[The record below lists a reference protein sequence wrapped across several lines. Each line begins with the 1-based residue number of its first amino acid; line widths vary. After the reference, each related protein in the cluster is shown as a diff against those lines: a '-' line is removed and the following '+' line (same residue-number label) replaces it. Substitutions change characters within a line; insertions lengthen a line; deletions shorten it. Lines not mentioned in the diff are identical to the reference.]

1 MVYIQIVYRLCEN
14 RNGLM
19 EQKIQNIKI
28 EDLVLWTEN
37 PRDPIRSD
45 ATDQEVVERAVHDDN
60 AKWNL
65 KKLAKE
71 MGGYYDFS
79 ELPTVV
85 YKEGKPIVYDGNRR
99 IILAKI
105 KHKLVSIEDGDLNLP
120 EIPNIIPCNV
130 CTEKVALNNV
140 YRKHAESGSWDPLE
154 RDVFVNKFM
163 GGEKTTFLAFDEATG
178 GFIRDH
184 KEMNQRFVRDEILTS
199 SGLKQLGI
207 SINQDKLH
215 SIHTEEELKTI
226 LSDLLEKISTK
237 EISTR
242 KRRGKVLEALD
253 VRSRELI
260 EKNKN
265 NSFHPV
271 VVSFGKK
278 DENASEESKIS
289 SPKRTRR
296 VASTKPLFFGGTLFL
311 KRGDVNNLYRDIC
324 DLHEHYVSNK
334 SSFSDSFTSLIRM
347 SLRLLC
353 ETAASDLNLK
363 GIVEY
368 SNKYFKDAKK
378 ALSHDYQTLLS
389 CQNVEQGTLVRLLNV
404 GAHNYTTSNNYEQ
417 TIAISIILGAM
428 LILSHGKD

>member
-1 MVYIQIVYRLCEN
+1 
-14 RNGLM
+14 M

-45 ATDQEVVERAVHDDN
+45 ASDQEVVERAIRDDN
-60 AKWNL
+60 AKWTL

-71 MGGYYDFS
+71 MGGFYDFS

-85 YKEGKPIVYDGNRR
+85 YKDEKPIVYDGNRR
-99 IILAKI
+99 MILAKI
-105 KHKLVSIEDGDLNLP
+105 KHKLVSIPNDIEIP

-130 CTEKVALNNV
+130 CSEKIALQNV

-163 GGEKTTFLAFDEATG
+163 GEEKTTFLAFDEATG

-207 SINQDKLH
+207 SIIQDKLH

-226 LSDLLEKISTK
+226 LFDLLEKIATK

-265 NSFHPV
+265 NSFHPI
-271 VVSFGKK
+271 VVSLGKK
-278 DENASEESKIS
+278 DENTSEEGRIS
-289 SPKRTRR
+289 SPRRTRR
-296 VASTKPLFFGGTLFL
+296 VASSKPLFFGGTLFL

-324 DLHEHYVSNK
+324 DLHEHYVNNK

-353 ETAASDLNLK
+353 ETAASDLNMK

-389 CQNVEQGTLVRLLNV
+389 CQNVEQNTIVRLLNV

-428 LILSHGKD
+428 LTLSHGKD